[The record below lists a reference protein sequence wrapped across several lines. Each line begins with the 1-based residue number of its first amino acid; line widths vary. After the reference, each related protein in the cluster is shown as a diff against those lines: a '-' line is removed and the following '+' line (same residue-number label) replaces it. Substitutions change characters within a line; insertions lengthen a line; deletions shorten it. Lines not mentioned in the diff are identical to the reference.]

1 MLFIGMLSLSLTQ
14 SHAAL
19 FERAKFEKAQLDKA
33 VFDKALLPQE
43 ARVPGGIAL
52 LPFTHTEKTPP
63 KVSFMNNRVLV
74 QKVGK
79 NEWVAVIGLPLKL
92 QAGKYVALIEGE
104 NIEGKLVDGKNT
116 NGENENIELSF
127 EIVDKEY
134 EAQYITLKDDKKVS
148 PPKEALERI
157 AKETRTMKDIFAS
170 WSDKAPTSLTM
181 QLPATGPLSSQFGL
195 KRFFNNQARNPHSG
209 LDIAAEHGSEIWAPL
224 DGRIAATG
232 DYYFNGNT
240 VLIDHGQ
247 GMVSMYCHLDSIDVQ
262 EGQLVKTGELLGK
275 VGSTG
280 RATGPHLHWSMNL
293 NNTRVDPLLFL
304 QTKPQHK

>member
-1 MLFIGMLSLSLTQ
+1 MLFIGMLSFSLTE

-19 FERAKFEKAQLDKA
+19 FERSNY
-33 VFDKALLPQE
+33 FDKALLPQE

-52 LPFTHTEKTPP
+52 LPFTYTEKTPP
-63 KVSFMNNRVLV
+63 KVSFMKNRVLV
-74 QKVGK
+74 QKIGK
-79 NEWVAVIGLPLKL
+79 NEWVAVVGLPLKL
-92 QAGKYVALIEGE
+92 QAGKHVALIEGK
-104 NIEGKLVDGKNT
+104 NVEGKQA
-116 NGENENIELSF
+116 GEKQESIELPF

-148 PPKEALERI
+148 PSKEALERI

-170 WSDKAPTSLTM
+170 WSDKTPSSLTM

-247 GMVSMYCHLDSIDVQ
+247 GMVSMYCHMDTIDVK
-262 EGQLVKTGELLGK
+262 EGQIVKTGELIGK

-304 QTKPQHK
+304 QKKTQDK

>member
-1 MLFIGMLSLSLTQ
+1 MLFISMLSLSLTQ

-19 FERAKFEKAQLDKA
+19 FERANY
-33 VFDKALLPQE
+33 FDKALLPQE

-74 QKVGK
+74 QKTGK
-79 NEWVAVIGLPLKL
+79 NEWVAVVGLPLKL
-92 QAGKYVALIEGE
+92 QAGKHVALL
-104 NIEGKLVDGKNT
+104 EGKQIDGKNSE
-116 NGENENIELSF
+116 GRNESIELPF
-127 EIVDKEY
+127 EILDKEY

-148 PPKEALERI
+148 PSKEALERI
-157 AKETRTMKDIFAS
+157 AQETRIMRGIFAS
-170 WSDKAPTSLTM
+170 WSDKAPSSLTM
-181 QLPATGPLSSQFGL
+181 ELPATGPLSSQFGL

-247 GMVSMYCHLDSIDVQ
+247 GMVSMYCHLDTIDVK
-262 EGQLVKTGELLGK
+262 EGEFVKTGELIGK

-304 QTKPQHK
+304 QTKPQDK